1 MWKSWQ
7 PVRNVLLW
15 LASPCCSPHKRNN
28 RDEDVEVLAW
38 QPVRISCDLPHP
50 VCPHPWA
57 LAARL
62 LEGTRGHFTWSL
74 VQLLRAYTVRVNP
87 MVRDSYNGS
96 LLGPV
101 RTSKLILNRTYV
113 SPRNCRNI
121 GKWNCS
127 LQKVLVLCVLCD
139 KGGDVNKWL
148 SHVLVVLIK
157 MCI

>member
-1 MWKSWQ
+1 MNVEVLATSQ
-7 PVRNVLLW
+7 ECPPVTCLTMPAR
-15 LASPCCSPHKRNN
+15 HTKEITN

-74 VQLLRAYTVRVNP
+74 VQLQRAYTVRVNP

-121 GKWNCS
+121 GK
-127 LQKVLVLCVLCD
+127 
-139 KGGDVNKWL
+139 
-148 SHVLVVLIK
+148 
-157 MCI
+157 